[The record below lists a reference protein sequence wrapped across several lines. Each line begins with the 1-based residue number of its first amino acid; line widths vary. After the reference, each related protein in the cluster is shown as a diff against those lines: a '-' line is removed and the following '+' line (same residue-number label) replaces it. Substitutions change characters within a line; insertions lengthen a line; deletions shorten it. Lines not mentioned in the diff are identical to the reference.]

1 MNLMEAFKALDQLN
15 EDVFSVDAEGIKK
28 LNDFMQNDDSVDEL
42 SVFDI
47 DSTEDDAI
55 RDDEECN
62 EGDMILDCCV
72 CHSKVFKPASE
83 IVVDEESQIANA
95 GEECPYCF
103 SVEGYKIVGQVKASG
118 EEEASVDEED
128 SIQGEPDVAEEVL
141 DVLVSDLDSDE
152 EDEVQES
159 VKDRIIK
166 CSMKDKRIDE
176 SIDLLTKDN
185 TIASLLRDNMDKLS
199 SITDVNEL
207 RDAIMDLVN
216 ESDIANKPA
225 ALKLKRDLYSKKSV
239 GALLSTIGTYMTGE
253 KVIKVG
259 RNSTKSRKESF
270 KHRRITESKIPSPY
284 DKYFVITDEDDELVG
299 DTVGGVNLIAALE
312 PKDPDVLD
320 IFGYLTDDPDFPV
333 VEIVRDRAYPVDLEE
348 LGESLNK
355 SKRRKYSKESFKH
368 RRTIKESKIP
378 APYNKYFVISDEDD
392 ELVGTTVSGV
402 KLISLLEPKDPDAI
416 DTYGYLTTDP
426 DFPVVEVVRDR
437 VYPIDLDELSES
449 FKHRRTI
456 KESKIPAPYNKYF
469 VISDEDDEL
478 VGTTVSGVKLIS
490 LLEPKDPDAID
501 TYGYLTTD
509 PDFPVVEV
517 VRDRVYPI
525 DLDELSESFKHRRT
539 IKESKDSDFQS
550 AKDMWE
556 MEDPDFD
563 FEEYVDEFYFRAV
576 DELSKK
582 YKDLDVEPSIQ
593 SGMGSVFASYTRND
607 GKKMEASWD
616 YEYEVESLEGA
627 FMDATSSKDFFTAVK
642 SFIEKKLKNASEI
655 EESIKRR
662 RKFTEDI
669 DTIRITDDDIEI
681 TMSDDESEE
690 KDDSVLD
697 NEEVSDELTVE
708 PVSDEAK
715 EQIDFN
721 SIDRESAEDAI
732 EESLKESFGNI
743 KFFRCSNIVPRNNR
757 FIVEGVIGFNSG
769 RKRNTNF
776 VFKPRK
782 ITESKVIFKGYSKEL
797 KESVKSMSLV
807 CRNRGK
813 KCIAESLKVSK

>member
-47 DSTEDDAI
+47 DSTEDDVI

-72 CHSKVFKPASE
+72 CHSKVFKPISE
-83 IVVDEESQIANA
+83 VLVDEESQIANA

-118 EEEASVDEED
+118 EEEASVDQEVSESDED
-128 SIQGEPDVAEEVL
+128 SIQGESDVAAKGSTWEEFISNLEEENDVKVDSAYRENYTGEKIIFYKDGKSFEGEVTEYFNGDYELMRYNVHEITSENDVKEDNSSEELESDTDVAEEL
-141 DVLVSDLDSDE
+141 SDVPVSDLDSDE

-166 CSMKDKRIDE
+166 CRMKDKRIDE

-199 SITDVNEL
+199 SITNVNEL

-253 KVIKVG
+253 KVIKMG
-259 RNSTKSRKESF
+259 RNSRKSRRESF
-270 KHRRITESKIPSPY
+270 KHRRKM
-284 DKYFVITDEDDELVG
+284 KEDV
-299 DTVGGVNLIAALE
+299 
-312 PKDPDVLD
+312 
-320 IFGYLTDDPDFPV
+320 
-333 VEIVRDRAYPVDLEE
+333 
-348 LGESLNK
+348 
-355 SKRRKYSKESFKH
+355 
-368 RRTIKESKIP
+368 
-378 APYNKYFVISDEDD
+378 
-392 ELVGTTVSGV
+392 
-402 KLISLLEPKDPDAI
+402 
-416 DTYGYLTTDP
+416 
-426 DFPVVEVVRDR
+426 
-437 VYPIDLDELSES
+437 
-449 FKHRRTI
+449 
-456 KESKIPAPYNKYF
+456 
-469 VISDEDDEL
+469 
-478 VGTTVSGVKLIS
+478 
-490 LLEPKDPDAID
+490 
-501 TYGYLTTD
+501 
-509 PDFPVVEV
+509 
-517 VRDRVYPI
+517 
-525 DLDELSESFKHRRT
+525 
-539 IKESKDSDFQS
+539 DSDFQD
-550 AKDMWE
+550 AKEMWE

-563 FEEYVDEFYFRAV
+563 LDDYVDDFYVRAI
-576 DELSKK
+576 DELRKK
-582 YKDLDVEPSIQ
+582 YKDLQVEPAVQ
-593 SGMGSVFASYTRND
+593 SGRGTVVASYTRND
-607 GKKMEASWD
+607 GKKVRSEWS
-616 YEYEVESLEGA
+616 YEDEVDSLEGA
-627 FMDATSSKDFFTAVK
+627 FLNAVSFEDFFTAVK
-642 SFIEKKLKNASEI
+642 SFIEENLKNASEI
-655 EESIKRR
+655 DESLKNG
-662 RKFTEDI
+662 RKLKEDV
-669 DTIRITDDDIEI
+669 DTIHITDDDIVI
-681 TMSDDESEE
+681 SMSDDESEE
-690 KDDSVLD
+690 KDDNVLD
-697 NEEVSDELTVE
+697 NEKVSDELTVE
-708 PVSDEAK
+708 PVADEAK

-721 SIDRESAEDAI
+721 NIDRESAEDAI

-807 CRNRGK
+807 CRNRGR

>member
-47 DSTEDDAI
+47 DSTEDDVI

-72 CHSKVFKPASE
+72 CHSKVFKPISE
-83 IVVDEESQIANA
+83 VVVDEESQIANA

-118 EEEASVDEED
+118 EEEASVDEEVSESDED
-128 SIQGEPDVAEEVL
+128 SIQGEPDVAEEVS
-141 DVLVSDLDSDE
+141 DAPISDLDSDE
-152 EDEVQES
+152 EAEVQES

-166 CSMKDKRIDE
+166 CHMKDRRIGE
-176 SIDLLTKDN
+176 SVDLLTKDN

-199 SITDVNEL
+199 GITDVNEL

-270 KHRRITESKIPSPY
+270 NHRRK
-284 DKYFVITDEDDELVG
+284 
-299 DTVGGVNLIAALE
+299 
-312 PKDPDVLD
+312 
-320 IFGYLTDDPDFPV
+320 
-333 VEIVRDRAYPVDLEE
+333 
-348 LGESLNK
+348 
-355 SKRRKYSKESFKH
+355 
-368 RRTIKESKIP
+368 IKE
-378 APYNKYFVISDEDD
+378 
-392 ELVGTTVSGV
+392 
-402 KLISLLEPKDPDAI
+402 
-416 DTYGYLTTDP
+416 
-426 DFPVVEVVRDR
+426 
-437 VYPIDLDELSES
+437 
-449 FKHRRTI
+449 
-456 KESKIPAPYNKYF
+456 
-469 VISDEDDEL
+469 
-478 VGTTVSGVKLIS
+478 
-490 LLEPKDPDAID
+490 
-501 TYGYLTTD
+501 
-509 PDFPVVEV
+509 
-517 VRDRVYPI
+517 
-525 DLDELSESFKHRRT
+525 
-539 IKESKDSDFQS
+539 
-550 AKDMWE
+550 
-556 MEDPDFD
+556 
-563 FEEYVDEFYFRAV
+563 
-576 DELSKK
+576 
-582 YKDLDVEPSIQ
+582 DV
-593 SGMGSVFASYTRND
+593 
-607 GKKMEASWD
+607 
-616 YEYEVESLEGA
+616 
-627 FMDATSSKDFFTAVK
+627 
-642 SFIEKKLKNASEI
+642 
-655 EESIKRR
+655 
-662 RKFTEDI
+662 
-669 DTIRITDDDIEI
+669 DTIRITEDDIVI
-681 TMSDDESEE
+681 SMSNDESEDE
-690 KDDSVLD
+690 DEGIEGSKD
-697 NEEVSDELTVE
+697 NFIVE

-732 EESLKESFGNI
+732 EESLKESFGNV

-782 ITESKVIFKGYSKEL
+782 ITESTVIFKGYSKEL
-797 KESVKSMSLV
+797 KESVKSISLI
-807 CRNRGK
+807 CRNKGK

>member
-47 DSTEDDAI
+47 DSTEDDVI
-55 RDDEECN
+55 RDDEKCN

-72 CHSKVFKPASE
+72 CHSKVFKPISE
-83 IVVDEESQIANA
+83 VVVDEESQIANA

-118 EEEASVDEED
+118 EEEASVDEEVSESDED
-128 SIQGEPDVAEEVL
+128 SIQGEPDVAEEVS
-141 DVLVSDLDSDE
+141 DAPISDLDSDE
-152 EDEVQES
+152 EAEVQES

-166 CSMKDKRIDE
+166 CHMKDRRIGE
-176 SIDLLTKDN
+176 SVDLLTKDN

-270 KHRRITESKIPSPY
+270 KHRRIIKESEDIVMPDPY
-284 DKYFVITDEDDELVG
+284 DKQFVLSTEDVTDLVG
-299 DTVGGVNLIAALE
+299 KEVKLIAALNR
-312 PKDPDVLD
+312 KDADD
-320 IFGYLTDDPDFPV
+320 DFNSSFYLTDDPECPV
-333 VEIVRDRAYPVDLEE
+333 IEITRDSFTHADETEESDEVEDAR
-348 LGESLNK
+348 
-355 SKRRKYSKESFKH
+355 KESFKH
-368 RRTIKESKIP
+368 RRKMKE
-378 APYNKYFVISDEDD
+378 
-392 ELVGTTVSGV
+392 
-402 KLISLLEPKDPDAI
+402 
-416 DTYGYLTTDP
+416 
-426 DFPVVEVVRDR
+426 
-437 VYPIDLDELSES
+437 
-449 FKHRRTI
+449 
-456 KESKIPAPYNKYF
+456 
-469 VISDEDDEL
+469 
-478 VGTTVSGVKLIS
+478 
-490 LLEPKDPDAID
+490 
-501 TYGYLTTD
+501 
-509 PDFPVVEV
+509 
-517 VRDRVYPI
+517 
-525 DLDELSESFKHRRT
+525 
-539 IKESKDSDFQS
+539 
-550 AKDMWE
+550 
-556 MEDPDFD
+556 
-563 FEEYVDEFYFRAV
+563 
-576 DELSKK
+576 
-582 YKDLDVEPSIQ
+582 DV
-593 SGMGSVFASYTRND
+593 
-607 GKKMEASWD
+607 
-616 YEYEVESLEGA
+616 
-627 FMDATSSKDFFTAVK
+627 
-642 SFIEKKLKNASEI
+642 
-655 EESIKRR
+655 
-662 RKFTEDI
+662 
-669 DTIRITDDDIEI
+669 DTIRITDDDIVI
-681 TMSDDESEE
+681 SMSDNESEE
-690 KDDSVLD
+690 KDNSVLD

-732 EESLKESFGNI
+732 EESLKESFGNV

-797 KESVKSMSLV
+797 QESVKSMSLV

>member
-47 DSTEDDAI
+47 DSTEDDVI

-72 CHSKVFKPASE
+72 CHSKVFKPISE
-83 IVVDEESQIANA
+83 VVVDEESQIANA

-118 EEEASVDEED
+118 EEEASVDEEVSESDED
-128 SIQGEPDVAEEVL
+128 SIQGEPDVAEEVS
-141 DVLVSDLDSDE
+141 DAPISDLDSDE
-152 EDEVQES
+152 EAEVQES

-166 CSMKDKRIDE
+166 CHMKDRRIGE
-176 SIDLLTKDN
+176 SVDLLTKDN

-199 SITDVNEL
+199 GITDVNEL

-270 KHRRITESKIPSPY
+270 NHHRKIKEDVDTIHITE
-284 DKYFVITDEDDELVG
+284 DD
-299 DTVGGVNLIAALE
+299 I
-312 PKDPDVLD
+312 
-320 IFGYLTDDPDFPV
+320 
-333 VEIVRDRAYPVDLEE
+333 
-348 LGESLNK
+348 
-355 SKRRKYSKESFKH
+355 
-368 RRTIKESKIP
+368 
-378 APYNKYFVISDEDD
+378 VIS
-392 ELVGTTVSGV
+392 
-402 KLISLLEPKDPDAI
+402 
-416 DTYGYLTTDP
+416 
-426 DFPVVEVVRDR
+426 
-437 VYPIDLDELSES
+437 
-449 FKHRRTI
+449 
-456 KESKIPAPYNKYF
+456 
-469 VISDEDDEL
+469 
-478 VGTTVSGVKLIS
+478 
-490 LLEPKDPDAID
+490 
-501 TYGYLTTD
+501 
-509 PDFPVVEV
+509 
-517 VRDRVYPI
+517 
-525 DLDELSESFKHRRT
+525 
-539 IKESKDSDFQS
+539 
-550 AKDMWE
+550 
-556 MEDPDFD
+556 
-563 FEEYVDEFYFRAV
+563 
-576 DELSKK
+576 
-582 YKDLDVEPSIQ
+582 
-593 SGMGSVFASYTRND
+593 
-607 GKKMEASWD
+607 
-616 YEYEVESLEGA
+616 
-627 FMDATSSKDFFTAVK
+627 
-642 SFIEKKLKNASEI
+642 
-655 EESIKRR
+655 
-662 RKFTEDI
+662 
-669 DTIRITDDDIEI
+669 
-681 TMSDDESEE
+681 MSNDESEHE
-690 KDDSVLD
+690 DEDIEGSKD
-697 NEEVSDELTVE
+697 NFIVE

-732 EESLKESFGNI
+732 EESLKESFGNV

-782 ITESKVIFKGYSKEL
+782 ITESTVIFKGYSKEL
-797 KESVKSMSLV
+797 KESVKSISLV

>member
-47 DSTEDDAI
+47 DSTEDDVI

-72 CHSKVFKPASE
+72 CHSKVFKPISE
-83 IVVDEESQIANA
+83 VVVDEESQIANA

-118 EEEASVDEED
+118 EEEASVDEEVSKSDED
-128 SIQGEPDVAEEVL
+128 SIQVEPDVAEEVS
-141 DVLVSDLDSDE
+141 DAPISDLDSDE
-152 EDEVQES
+152 EAEVQES

-166 CSMKDKRIDE
+166 CHMKDRRIGE
-176 SIDLLTKDN
+176 SVDLLTKDN

-199 SITDVNEL
+199 GITDVNEL

-270 KHRRITESKIPSPY
+270 NHRRK
-284 DKYFVITDEDDELVG
+284 
-299 DTVGGVNLIAALE
+299 
-312 PKDPDVLD
+312 
-320 IFGYLTDDPDFPV
+320 
-333 VEIVRDRAYPVDLEE
+333 
-348 LGESLNK
+348 
-355 SKRRKYSKESFKH
+355 
-368 RRTIKESKIP
+368 IKE
-378 APYNKYFVISDEDD
+378 
-392 ELVGTTVSGV
+392 
-402 KLISLLEPKDPDAI
+402 
-416 DTYGYLTTDP
+416 
-426 DFPVVEVVRDR
+426 
-437 VYPIDLDELSES
+437 
-449 FKHRRTI
+449 
-456 KESKIPAPYNKYF
+456 
-469 VISDEDDEL
+469 
-478 VGTTVSGVKLIS
+478 
-490 LLEPKDPDAID
+490 
-501 TYGYLTTD
+501 
-509 PDFPVVEV
+509 
-517 VRDRVYPI
+517 
-525 DLDELSESFKHRRT
+525 
-539 IKESKDSDFQS
+539 
-550 AKDMWE
+550 
-556 MEDPDFD
+556 
-563 FEEYVDEFYFRAV
+563 
-576 DELSKK
+576 
-582 YKDLDVEPSIQ
+582 DV
-593 SGMGSVFASYTRND
+593 
-607 GKKMEASWD
+607 
-616 YEYEVESLEGA
+616 
-627 FMDATSSKDFFTAVK
+627 
-642 SFIEKKLKNASEI
+642 
-655 EESIKRR
+655 
-662 RKFTEDI
+662 
-669 DTIRITDDDIEI
+669 DTIRITEDDIVI
-681 TMSDDESEE
+681 SMSNDESEHE
-690 KDDSVLD
+690 DEDIEGSKD
-697 NEEVSDELTVE
+697 NFIVE

-732 EESLKESFGNI
+732 EESLKESFGNV

-807 CRNRGK
+807 CRNRDK
-813 KCIAESLKVSK
+813 KCIAESLKVIK

>member
-42 SVFDI
+42 SVFEV
-47 DSTEDDAI
+47 DSTEDDVI

-72 CHSKVFKPASE
+72 CHSKVFKPISE
-83 IVVDEESQIANA
+83 VLVDEESQIANA

-103 SVEGYKIVGQVKASG
+103 SVEGYKIVGQVKSSG
-118 EEEASVDEED
+118 EEEASVDEEASESDED
-128 SIQGEPDVAEEVL
+128 SIQDELDVAEEVL
-141 DVLVSDLDSDE
+141 DVPFSDLDSDE
-152 EDEVQES
+152 EDDEVQES

-166 CSMKDKRIDE
+166 CRMKDKRIDE

-199 SITDVNEL
+199 VITDVNEL

-270 KHRRITESKIPSPY
+270 KHRRIT
-284 DKYFVITDEDDELVG
+284 
-299 DTVGGVNLIAALE
+299 
-312 PKDPDVLD
+312 
-320 IFGYLTDDPDFPV
+320 
-333 VEIVRDRAYPVDLEE
+333 
-348 LGESLNK
+348 
-355 SKRRKYSKESFKH
+355 
-368 RRTIKESKIP
+368 
-378 APYNKYFVISDEDD
+378 
-392 ELVGTTVSGV
+392 
-402 KLISLLEPKDPDAI
+402 
-416 DTYGYLTTDP
+416 
-426 DFPVVEVVRDR
+426 
-437 VYPIDLDELSES
+437 
-449 FKHRRTI
+449 
-456 KESKIPAPYNKYF
+456 ESKIPAPYNKYF

-669 DTIRITDDDIEI
+669 DKIRITDDDIEI

-690 KDDSVLD
+690 KDDSALD
-697 NEEVSDELTVE
+697 DEEVSDELTVE

-715 EQIDFN
+715 EEIDFN

-732 EESLKESFGNI
+732 EESLKESFGNV

-807 CRNRGK
+807 CRNRDK
-813 KCIAESLKVSK
+813 KCIAESLKVIK

>member
-47 DSTEDDAI
+47 DSTEDDVI

-72 CHSKVFKPASE
+72 CHSKVFKPISE
-83 IVVDEESQIANA
+83 VVVDEESQIANA

-103 SVEGYKIVGQVKASG
+103 SLEGYKIVGEVKTSG
-118 EEEASVDEED
+118 EEEASVDEEVSESD
-128 SIQGEPDVAEEVL
+128 ENITQSESDVAAKGSTWEEFISNL
-141 DVLVSDLDSDE
+141 EEENDVKVDSAYREKYTGEKIIFYKDGKSFE
-152 EDEVQES
+152 GEVTEYFNGDYELMRYNVHEITSENDVEKEDEVQES

-166 CSMKDKRIDE
+166 CRMKDKRIDE

-270 KHRRITESKIPSPY
+270 KHRRITESKIPTPY
-284 DKYFVITDEDDELVG
+284 DKYFVITNEDDELVG

-333 VEIVRDRAYPVDLEE
+333 VEIVRDRAYPVDVEE

-426 DFPVVEVVRDR
+426 DFPVVEVVKDR

-456 KESKIPAPYNKYF
+456 KES
-469 VISDEDDEL
+469 E
-478 VGTTVSGVKLIS
+478 
-490 LLEPKDPDAID
+490 
-501 TYGYLTTD
+501 
-509 PDFPVVEV
+509 
-517 VRDRVYPI
+517 
-525 DLDELSESFKHRRT
+525 
-539 IKESKDSDFQS
+539 DSDFQS

-556 MEDPDFD
+556 MEDPNFD

-690 KDDSVLD
+690 KDDSALD
-697 NEEVSDELTVE
+697 DEEVSDELTVE

-715 EQIDFN
+715 EKIDFN

-732 EESLKESFGNI
+732 EESLKESFGNV

>member
-1 MNLMEAFKALDQLN
+1 MNLMEAFKALDQLT

-270 KHRRITESKIPSPY
+270 KHRRITESKIPAPY
-284 DKYFVITDEDDELVG
+284 DKYFVITKEDDELVG
-299 DTVGGVNLIAALE
+299 DTVGGVHLIAALE

-333 VEIVRDRAYPVDLEE
+333 VEIVRDRAYPV
-348 LGESLNK
+348 
-355 SKRRKYSKESFKH
+355 
-368 RRTIKESKIP
+368 
-378 APYNKYFVISDEDD
+378 
-392 ELVGTTVSGV
+392 
-402 KLISLLEPKDPDAI
+402 
-416 DTYGYLTTDP
+416 
-426 DFPVVEVVRDR
+426 
-437 VYPIDLDELSES
+437 DLDELSES

-525 DLDELSESFKHRRT
+525 DLDELGESFKHRRT
-539 IKESKDSDFQS
+539 IKESEDSDFQS

>member
-185 TIASLLRDNMDKLS
+185 TIASLLRDNMEKLS

-270 KHRRITESKIPSPY
+270 KHRRITESKIPAPY
-284 DKYFVITDEDDELVG
+284 DKYFVITKEDDELVG
-299 DTVGGVNLIAALE
+299 DTVGGVHLIAALE

-333 VEIVRDRAYPVDLEE
+333 VEIVRDR
-348 LGESLNK
+348 
-355 SKRRKYSKESFKH
+355 
-368 RRTIKESKIP
+368 
-378 APYNKYFVISDEDD
+378 
-392 ELVGTTVSGV
+392 
-402 KLISLLEPKDPDAI
+402 
-416 DTYGYLTTDP
+416 
-426 DFPVVEVVRDR
+426 

-456 KESKIPAPYNKYF
+456 KES
-469 VISDEDDEL
+469 E
-478 VGTTVSGVKLIS
+478 
-490 LLEPKDPDAID
+490 
-501 TYGYLTTD
+501 
-509 PDFPVVEV
+509 
-517 VRDRVYPI
+517 
-525 DLDELSESFKHRRT
+525 
-539 IKESKDSDFQS
+539 DSDFQS

-732 EESLKESFGNI
+732 EESLKESFGNV
-743 KFFRCSNIVPRNNR
+743 KFFRCSNIVPRHNR

>member
-47 DSTEDDAI
+47 DSTEDDVI

-103 SVEGYKIVGQVKASG
+103 SVEGYKIVGEVKASG
-118 EEEASVDEED
+118 EEEASADEEVSESGEDTDKSESDVAAKGSTWEEFISNLEEENDVKVD
-128 SIQGEPDVAEEVL
+128 SAYRNKYTGEKIIFYKDGKSFEGEVTEYFNGSYELMNYNVHEIPSENDVKEDSSSDEVKLETDVAEEVS
-141 DVLVSDLDSDE
+141 DASISDLDSDE
-152 EDEVQES
+152 EADVQES

-166 CSMKDKRIDE
+166 CRMKDARICE
-176 SIDLLTKDN
+176 SVDLLTKDN

-199 SITDVNEL
+199 GITDVNEL

-253 KVIKVG
+253 KVIKMG
-259 RNSTKSRKESF
+259 RNLRRSRKESI
-270 KHRRITESKIPSPY
+270 KNRRIIEESEDIVIPDPY
-284 DKYFVITDEDDELVG
+284 DKQFVLSTEDVTDLVG
-299 DTVGGVNLIAALE
+299 KEVKLIAALNR
-312 PKDPDVLD
+312 KDADD
-320 IFGYLTDDPDFPV
+320 DFTSSFYLTDDPECPV
-333 VEIVRDRAYPVDLEE
+333 IEITRDSFGHAEETEESDEVED
-348 LGESLNK
+348 SL
-355 SKRRKYSKESFKH
+355 KESSNH
-368 RRTIKESKIP
+368 RKNIKE
-378 APYNKYFVISDEDD
+378 
-392 ELVGTTVSGV
+392 
-402 KLISLLEPKDPDAI
+402 
-416 DTYGYLTTDP
+416 
-426 DFPVVEVVRDR
+426 
-437 VYPIDLDELSES
+437 DL
-449 FKHRRTI
+449 
-456 KESKIPAPYNKYF
+456 
-469 VISDEDDEL
+469 
-478 VGTTVSGVKLIS
+478 
-490 LLEPKDPDAID
+490 
-501 TYGYLTTD
+501 
-509 PDFPVVEV
+509 
-517 VRDRVYPI
+517 
-525 DLDELSESFKHRRT
+525 
-539 IKESKDSDFQS
+539 
-550 AKDMWE
+550 
-556 MEDPDFD
+556 
-563 FEEYVDEFYFRAV
+563 
-576 DELSKK
+576 
-582 YKDLDVEPSIQ
+582 
-593 SGMGSVFASYTRND
+593 
-607 GKKMEASWD
+607 
-616 YEYEVESLEGA
+616 
-627 FMDATSSKDFFTAVK
+627 
-642 SFIEKKLKNASEI
+642 
-655 EESIKRR
+655 
-662 RKFTEDI
+662 
-669 DTIRITDDDIEI
+669 DTIRITDDDIVI
-681 TMSDDESEE
+681 SMSNDESEDKEE
-690 KDDSVLD
+690 KE
-697 NEEVSDELTVE
+697 EEVKNTLTIE
-708 PVSDEAK
+708 PVSEESK

-732 EESLKESFGNI
+732 EESLKESFGNV

>member
-47 DSTEDDAI
+47 GSTEDDVI

-72 CHSKVFKPASE
+72 CHSKVFKPVSE

-103 SVEGYKIVGQVKASG
+103 SVEGYKIVGEVKTSG
-118 EEEASVDEED
+118 EEEASVDEEVSESDEDITQSESDVAAKGSTWEEFISNLEEENDVKVD
-128 SIQGEPDVAEEVL
+128 SAYRNKYTGEKIIFYKDGKSFEGDVTEYFDGGYELMNYNVHEIPSENDVKGDNSAEEVEL
-141 DVLVSDLDSDE
+141 DTDFAEEVSDAPISDLDSDE
-152 EDEVQES
+152 EAEVQES

-166 CSMKDKRIDE
+166 CRMKDRRIGE
-176 SIDLLTKDN
+176 SVDLLTKDN

-253 KVIKVG
+253 KVIKMG
-259 RNSTKSRKESF
+259 RNSRKSRKESI
-270 KHRRITESKIPSPY
+270 KNRRIIKESKIPAPY

-299 DTVGGVNLIAALE
+299 DTVGGVKLISALD
-312 PKDPDVLD
+312 PKDPDSLD
-320 IFGYLTDDPDFPV
+320 IFCYLTNDPNFPV
-333 VEIVRDRAYPVDLEE
+333 VEIVGGRAYPVDL
-348 LGESLNK
+348 
-355 SKRRKYSKESFKH
+355 
-368 RRTIKESKIP
+368 
-378 APYNKYFVISDEDD
+378 D
-392 ELVGTTVSGV
+392 
-402 KLISLLEPKDPDAI
+402 
-416 DTYGYLTTDP
+416 
-426 DFPVVEVVRDR
+426 
-437 VYPIDLDELSES
+437 
-449 FKHRRTI
+449 
-456 KESKIPAPYNKYF
+456 
-469 VISDEDDEL
+469 
-478 VGTTVSGVKLIS
+478 
-490 LLEPKDPDAID
+490 
-501 TYGYLTTD
+501 
-509 PDFPVVEV
+509 
-517 VRDRVYPI
+517 
-525 DLDELSESFKHRRT
+525 
-539 IKESKDSDFQS
+539 
-550 AKDMWE
+550 
-556 MEDPDFD
+556 
-563 FEEYVDEFYFRAV
+563 
-576 DELSKK
+576 
-582 YKDLDVEPSIQ
+582 
-593 SGMGSVFASYTRND
+593 
-607 GKKMEASWD
+607 
-616 YEYEVESLEGA
+616 
-627 FMDATSSKDFFTAVK
+627 
-642 SFIEKKLKNASEI
+642 EI
-655 EESIKRR
+655 EESVNKSMRSKS
-662 RKFTEDI
+662 RKESAKHNRIMESEDIVIPDPYDKQFVLSTEDVTDLVGKEVKI
-669 DTIRITDDDIEI
+669 IAALNRKDADDDFTSSFYLTDDPECPVIEITGDSFGHTDETEESAEVEESRKESSNHRKNIKEDLDTIRITDDDIVI
-681 TMSDDESEE
+681 SMSNDESEDKEE
-690 KDDSVLD
+690 KE
-697 NEEVSDELTVE
+697 EEVKNTLTIE

-721 SIDRESAEDAI
+721 NIDRESAEDAI
-732 EESLKESFGNI
+732 EESLKESFGNV

-807 CRNRGK
+807 CRNRDK

>member
-1 MNLMEAFKALDQLN
+1 MNLMEAFKALDQLT

-270 KHRRITESKIPSPY
+270 KHRRITESKIPAPY
-284 DKYFVITDEDDELVG
+284 DKYFVITKEDDELVG

-355 SKRRKYSKESFKH
+355 SKRRKYSK
-368 RRTIKESKIP
+368 
-378 APYNKYFVISDEDD
+378 
-392 ELVGTTVSGV
+392 
-402 KLISLLEPKDPDAI
+402 
-416 DTYGYLTTDP
+416 
-426 DFPVVEVVRDR
+426 
-437 VYPIDLDELSES
+437 ES

>member
-72 CHSKVFKPASE
+72 CHSKVFKPISE
-83 IVVDEESQIANA
+83 VVVDEEAQLASA

-118 EEEASVDEED
+118 EEEAAVDEEVSESDED
-128 SIQGEPDVAEEVL
+128 SIQGEPDVAEEVS
-141 DVLVSDLDSDE
+141 DAPISDLDSDE

-166 CSMKDKRIDE
+166 CHMKDKRIDE

-270 KHRRITESKIPSPY
+270 KHRRNI
-284 DKYFVITDEDDELVG
+284 
-299 DTVGGVNLIAALE
+299 
-312 PKDPDVLD
+312 
-320 IFGYLTDDPDFPV
+320 
-333 VEIVRDRAYPVDLEE
+333 
-348 LGESLNK
+348 
-355 SKRRKYSKESFKH
+355 KESFKH
-368 RRTIKESKIP
+368 RRTIKES
-378 APYNKYFVISDEDD
+378 E
-392 ELVGTTVSGV
+392 
-402 KLISLLEPKDPDAI
+402 
-416 DTYGYLTTDP
+416 
-426 DFPVVEVVRDR
+426 
-437 VYPIDLDELSES
+437 
-449 FKHRRTI
+449 
-456 KESKIPAPYNKYF
+456 
-469 VISDEDDEL
+469 
-478 VGTTVSGVKLIS
+478 
-490 LLEPKDPDAID
+490 
-501 TYGYLTTD
+501 
-509 PDFPVVEV
+509 
-517 VRDRVYPI
+517 
-525 DLDELSESFKHRRT
+525 
-539 IKESKDSDFQS
+539 DSDFQS

-556 MEDPDFD
+556 REDPNFD

-593 SGMGSVFASYTRND
+593 SGRGSVFASYTRND
-607 GKKMEASWD
+607 GKKMEAMWD
-616 YEYEVESLEGA
+616 YEDEVDSLEGA
-627 FMDATSSKDFFTAVK
+627 FFNAVSFEDFFTAVK
-642 SFIEKKLKNASEI
+642 SFIEENLKNASEI
-655 EESIKRR
+655 DESLKHG
-662 RKFTEDI
+662 RKLKEDV
-669 DTIRITDDDIEI
+669 DTIHITDDDIVI
-681 TMSDDESEE
+681 SMSDDESEE
-690 KDDSVLD
+690 KDYNVLD

-721 SIDRESAEDAI
+721 NIDRESAEDAI
-732 EESLKESFGNI
+732 EESLKESFGNV

-797 KESVKSMSLV
+797 QESVKSMSLV

>member
-47 DSTEDDAI
+47 DSTEDDVI

-72 CHSKVFKPASE
+72 CHSKVFKPISE
-83 IVVDEESQIANA
+83 VVVDEESQIANA

-118 EEEASVDEED
+118 EEEASVDEEVSESD
-128 SIQGEPDVAEEVL
+128 EASIQGESDVAAKGSTWEEFISNL
-141 DVLVSDLDSDE
+141 EEENDVKVDSAYREKYTGEKIIFYKDGKSFEGEVTEYFNGDYELMRYNVHEITSENDVKEDNSSDVPVSDLDSDE

-166 CSMKDKRIDE
+166 CHMKDKRIDE

-199 SITDVNEL
+199 SITNVNEL

-225 ALKLKRDLYSKKSV
+225 AIKLKRDLYSKKSV

-270 KHRRITESKIPSPY
+270 KHRRNI
-284 DKYFVITDEDDELVG
+284 
-299 DTVGGVNLIAALE
+299 
-312 PKDPDVLD
+312 
-320 IFGYLTDDPDFPV
+320 
-333 VEIVRDRAYPVDLEE
+333 
-348 LGESLNK
+348 
-355 SKRRKYSKESFKH
+355 KESFKH
-368 RRTIKESKIP
+368 RRTIKES
-378 APYNKYFVISDEDD
+378 
-392 ELVGTTVSGV
+392 
-402 KLISLLEPKDPDAI
+402 
-416 DTYGYLTTDP
+416 
-426 DFPVVEVVRDR
+426 
-437 VYPIDLDELSES
+437 

-456 KESKIPAPYNKYF
+456 KES
-469 VISDEDDEL
+469 E
-478 VGTTVSGVKLIS
+478 
-490 LLEPKDPDAID
+490 
-501 TYGYLTTD
+501 
-509 PDFPVVEV
+509 
-517 VRDRVYPI
+517 
-525 DLDELSESFKHRRT
+525 
-539 IKESKDSDFQS
+539 DSDFQS

-556 MEDPDFD
+556 REDLDFD

-593 SGMGSVFASYTRND
+593 AGMGAVFASYTRND

-616 YEYEVESLEGA
+616 YQDELESLESA
-627 FMDATSSKDFFTAVK
+627 FMNATSSKDFITAVK

-655 EESIKRR
+655 EESFVKSKRFKSRKESFKHR
-662 RKFTEDI
+662 RITENV
-669 DTIRITDDDIEI
+669 DTIKITSDDITISMDSDDDE
-681 TMSDDESEE
+681 DEDESIEGTN
-690 KDDSVLD
+690 D
-697 NEEVSDELTVE
+697 NFIIE

-732 EESLKESFGNI
+732 EESLKESFGNV

>member
-47 DSTEDDAI
+47 DSTEDDVI

-72 CHSKVFKPASE
+72 CHSKVFKPISE
-83 IVVDEESQIANA
+83 VVVDEESQIANA

-118 EEEASVDEED
+118 EEEASVDEEASESDED
-128 SIQGEPDVAEEVL
+128 SIQDELDVAEEVL
-141 DVLVSDLDSDE
+141 DVPFSDLDSDE

-166 CSMKDKRIDE
+166 CHMKDKRIDE

-253 KVIKVG
+253 KVIKIG

-270 KHRRITESKIPSPY
+270 KHRRNI
-284 DKYFVITDEDDELVG
+284 
-299 DTVGGVNLIAALE
+299 
-312 PKDPDVLD
+312 
-320 IFGYLTDDPDFPV
+320 
-333 VEIVRDRAYPVDLEE
+333 
-348 LGESLNK
+348 
-355 SKRRKYSKESFKH
+355 KESFKH
-368 RRTIKESKIP
+368 RRTIKES
-378 APYNKYFVISDEDD
+378 
-392 ELVGTTVSGV
+392 
-402 KLISLLEPKDPDAI
+402 
-416 DTYGYLTTDP
+416 
-426 DFPVVEVVRDR
+426 
-437 VYPIDLDELSES
+437 

-456 KESKIPAPYNKYF
+456 KES
-469 VISDEDDEL
+469 E
-478 VGTTVSGVKLIS
+478 
-490 LLEPKDPDAID
+490 
-501 TYGYLTTD
+501 
-509 PDFPVVEV
+509 
-517 VRDRVYPI
+517 
-525 DLDELSESFKHRRT
+525 
-539 IKESKDSDFQS
+539 DSDFQS

-556 MEDPDFD
+556 REDPNFD

-593 SGMGSVFASYTRND
+593 SGMGAVFASYTRND
-607 GKKMEASWD
+607 GKTMEASWD
-616 YEYEVESLEGA
+616 YEYELESLESA
-627 FMDATSSKDFFTAVK
+627 FMDATSSKDFITAVK
-642 SFIEKKLKNASEI
+642 SFIEKRLKNASEI
-655 EESIKRR
+655 EESFVKSKRFKS
-662 RKFTEDI
+662 RKESFKHR
-669 DTIRITDDDIEI
+669 RITENVDKIKITSDDITISMDSDDDEDEGIEG
-681 TMSDDESEE
+681 TN
-690 KDDSVLD
+690 D
-697 NEEVSDELTVE
+697 NFIIE

>member
-72 CHSKVFKPASE
+72 CHSKVFKPISE
-83 IVVDEESQIANA
+83 VVVDEESQIANA

-103 SVEGYKIVGQVKASG
+103 SLEGYKIVGQVKASG
-118 EEEASVDEED
+118 EEEASVDEEASESDED
-128 SIQGEPDVAEEVL
+128 SIQDELDVAEEVS
-141 DVLVSDLDSDE
+141 DEPTPDLDSE
-152 EDEVQES
+152 EEAEVEES

-166 CSMKDKRIDE
+166 CRMKDRRIGE
-176 SIDLLTKDN
+176 SVDLLTKDN

-199 SITDVNEL
+199 GITDVNEL

-270 KHRRITESKIPSPY
+270 KHRRNI
-284 DKYFVITDEDDELVG
+284 
-299 DTVGGVNLIAALE
+299 
-312 PKDPDVLD
+312 
-320 IFGYLTDDPDFPV
+320 
-333 VEIVRDRAYPVDLEE
+333 
-348 LGESLNK
+348 
-355 SKRRKYSKESFKH
+355 KESFKH
-368 RRTIKESKIP
+368 RRITENVDTIKITSDDIT
-378 APYNKYFVISDEDD
+378 ISMDSDED
-392 ELVGTTVSGV
+392 
-402 KLISLLEPKDPDAI
+402 
-416 DTYGYLTTDP
+416 
-426 DFPVVEVVRDR
+426 
-437 VYPIDLDELSES
+437 
-449 FKHRRTI
+449 
-456 KESKIPAPYNKYF
+456 
-469 VISDEDDEL
+469 
-478 VGTTVSGVKLIS
+478 
-490 LLEPKDPDAID
+490 
-501 TYGYLTTD
+501 
-509 PDFPVVEV
+509 
-517 VRDRVYPI
+517 
-525 DLDELSESFKHRRT
+525 
-539 IKESKDSDFQS
+539 
-550 AKDMWE
+550 
-556 MEDPDFD
+556 
-563 FEEYVDEFYFRAV
+563 
-576 DELSKK
+576 
-582 YKDLDVEPSIQ
+582 
-593 SGMGSVFASYTRND
+593 
-607 GKKMEASWD
+607 
-616 YEYEVESLEGA
+616 
-627 FMDATSSKDFFTAVK
+627 
-642 SFIEKKLKNASEI
+642 
-655 EESIKRR
+655 ESIEG
-662 RKFTEDI
+662 TN
-669 DTIRITDDDIEI
+669 
-681 TMSDDESEE
+681 
-690 KDDSVLD
+690 D
-697 NEEVSDELTVE
+697 NFIVE

-721 SIDRESAEDAI
+721 SIDIESAEDAI
-732 EESLKESFGNI
+732 EESLKESFGNV

>member
-42 SVFDI
+42 SVFEV
-47 DSTEDDAI
+47 DSTEDDVI

-72 CHSKVFKPASE
+72 CHSKVFKPISE
-83 IVVDEESQIANA
+83 VVVDEESQIANA

-118 EEEASVDEED
+118 EEEASESDED
-128 SIQGEPDVAEEVL
+128 SIQGEPDVAEEVS
-141 DVLVSDLDSDE
+141 DVLVSDLDSDD

-166 CSMKDKRIDE
+166 CRMKDKRIDE

-284 DKYFVITDEDDELVG
+284 DKYFVITNEDDELVG

-456 KESKIPAPYNKYF
+456 KES
-469 VISDEDDEL
+469 E
-478 VGTTVSGVKLIS
+478 
-490 LLEPKDPDAID
+490 
-501 TYGYLTTD
+501 
-509 PDFPVVEV
+509 
-517 VRDRVYPI
+517 
-525 DLDELSESFKHRRT
+525 
-539 IKESKDSDFQS
+539 DSDFQS

-669 DTIRITDDDIEI
+669 DKIRITDDDIEI

-690 KDDSVLD
+690 KDDSALD
-697 NEEVSDELTVE
+697 DEEVSDELTVE

-715 EQIDFN
+715 EEIDFN

>member
-47 DSTEDDAI
+47 DSTEDDVI

-72 CHSKVFKPASE
+72 CHSKVFKPISE
-83 IVVDEESQIANA
+83 VVVDEESQIANA

-128 SIQGEPDVAEEVL
+128 SVDEEVSESDEDSIQGEPDVAEEVS
-141 DVLVSDLDSDE
+141 DAPISDLDSDE
-152 EDEVQES
+152 EAEVQES

-166 CSMKDKRIDE
+166 CHMKDRRIGE
-176 SIDLLTKDN
+176 SVDLLTKDN

-199 SITDVNEL
+199 GITDVNEL

-270 KHRRITESKIPSPY
+270 NHRRK
-284 DKYFVITDEDDELVG
+284 
-299 DTVGGVNLIAALE
+299 
-312 PKDPDVLD
+312 
-320 IFGYLTDDPDFPV
+320 
-333 VEIVRDRAYPVDLEE
+333 
-348 LGESLNK
+348 
-355 SKRRKYSKESFKH
+355 
-368 RRTIKESKIP
+368 IKE
-378 APYNKYFVISDEDD
+378 
-392 ELVGTTVSGV
+392 
-402 KLISLLEPKDPDAI
+402 
-416 DTYGYLTTDP
+416 
-426 DFPVVEVVRDR
+426 
-437 VYPIDLDELSES
+437 
-449 FKHRRTI
+449 
-456 KESKIPAPYNKYF
+456 
-469 VISDEDDEL
+469 
-478 VGTTVSGVKLIS
+478 
-490 LLEPKDPDAID
+490 
-501 TYGYLTTD
+501 
-509 PDFPVVEV
+509 
-517 VRDRVYPI
+517 
-525 DLDELSESFKHRRT
+525 
-539 IKESKDSDFQS
+539 
-550 AKDMWE
+550 
-556 MEDPDFD
+556 
-563 FEEYVDEFYFRAV
+563 
-576 DELSKK
+576 
-582 YKDLDVEPSIQ
+582 DV
-593 SGMGSVFASYTRND
+593 
-607 GKKMEASWD
+607 
-616 YEYEVESLEGA
+616 
-627 FMDATSSKDFFTAVK
+627 
-642 SFIEKKLKNASEI
+642 
-655 EESIKRR
+655 
-662 RKFTEDI
+662 
-669 DTIRITDDDIEI
+669 DTIRITEDDIVI
-681 TMSDDESEE
+681 SMSNDESEHE
-690 KDDSVLD
+690 DEDIEGSKD
-697 NEEVSDELTVE
+697 NFIVE

-732 EESLKESFGNI
+732 EESLKESFGNV

-782 ITESKVIFKGYSKEL
+782 ITESTVIFKGYSKEL
-797 KESVKSMSLV
+797 KESVKSISLV

>member
-47 DSTEDDAI
+47 DSTEDDVI
-55 RDDEECN
+55 RDDEKCN

-72 CHSKVFKPASE
+72 CHSKVFKPISE
-83 IVVDEESQIANA
+83 VVVDEESQIANA

-118 EEEASVDEED
+118 EEEASVDEEVSASDED

-141 DVLVSDLDSDE
+141 DVPFSDLDSDE

-166 CSMKDKRIDE
+166 CRMKDRRIDE

-259 RNSTKSRKESF
+259 RNSTKSRKES
-270 KHRRITESKIPSPY
+270 
-284 DKYFVITDEDDELVG
+284 L
-299 DTVGGVNLIAALE
+299 
-312 PKDPDVLD
+312 
-320 IFGYLTDDPDFPV
+320 
-333 VEIVRDRAYPVDLEE
+333 
-348 LGESLNK
+348 
-355 SKRRKYSKESFKH
+355 KH
-368 RRTIKESKIP
+368 RRTIKES
-378 APYNKYFVISDEDD
+378 
-392 ELVGTTVSGV
+392 
-402 KLISLLEPKDPDAI
+402 
-416 DTYGYLTTDP
+416 
-426 DFPVVEVVRDR
+426 
-437 VYPIDLDELSES
+437 
-449 FKHRRTI
+449 FKHRRITENVDTI
-456 KESKIPAPYNKYF
+456 KITSDDITISMDSDNDEDKSIEGTNDNF
-469 VISDEDDEL
+469 VI
-478 VGTTVSGVKLIS
+478 
-490 LLEPKDPDAID
+490 
-501 TYGYLTTD
+501 
-509 PDFPVVEV
+509 
-517 VRDRVYPI
+517 
-525 DLDELSESFKHRRT
+525 
-539 IKESKDSDFQS
+539 
-550 AKDMWE
+550 
-556 MEDPDFD
+556 
-563 FEEYVDEFYFRAV
+563 
-576 DELSKK
+576 
-582 YKDLDVEPSIQ
+582 
-593 SGMGSVFASYTRND
+593 
-607 GKKMEASWD
+607 
-616 YEYEVESLEGA
+616 
-627 FMDATSSKDFFTAVK
+627 
-642 SFIEKKLKNASEI
+642 
-655 EESIKRR
+655 
-662 RKFTEDI
+662 
-669 DTIRITDDDIEI
+669 
-681 TMSDDESEE
+681 
-690 KDDSVLD
+690 
-697 NEEVSDELTVE
+697 E

-732 EESLKESFGNI
+732 EESLKESFGNV

-797 KESVKSMSLV
+797 QESVKSMSLV

>member
-47 DSTEDDAI
+47 DSTEDDVI

-72 CHSKVFKPASE
+72 CHSKVFKPISE
-83 IVVDEESQIANA
+83 VVVDEESQIANA

-103 SVEGYKIVGQVKASG
+103 SLEGYKIVGQVKASG
-118 EEEASVDEED
+118 EEEASVDEEASESDED
-128 SIQGEPDVAEEVL
+128 SIQDELDVAEEVL
-141 DVLVSDLDSDE
+141 DVPVSDLDSDE
-152 EDEVQES
+152 EAEVQES

-166 CSMKDKRIDE
+166 CRMKDRRIGE
-176 SIDLLTKDN
+176 SVDLLTKDN

-199 SITDVNEL
+199 GITDVNEL

-270 KHRRITESKIPSPY
+270 KHRRTI
-284 DKYFVITDEDDELVG
+284 
-299 DTVGGVNLIAALE
+299 
-312 PKDPDVLD
+312 
-320 IFGYLTDDPDFPV
+320 
-333 VEIVRDRAYPVDLEE
+333 
-348 LGESLNK
+348 
-355 SKRRKYSKESFKH
+355 KESFKH
-368 RRTIKESKIP
+368 RRITENVDTIKITSDDIT
-378 APYNKYFVISDEDD
+378 ISMDSDDDED
-392 ELVGTTVSGV
+392 
-402 KLISLLEPKDPDAI
+402 
-416 DTYGYLTTDP
+416 
-426 DFPVVEVVRDR
+426 
-437 VYPIDLDELSES
+437 
-449 FKHRRTI
+449 
-456 KESKIPAPYNKYF
+456 
-469 VISDEDDEL
+469 
-478 VGTTVSGVKLIS
+478 
-490 LLEPKDPDAID
+490 
-501 TYGYLTTD
+501 
-509 PDFPVVEV
+509 
-517 VRDRVYPI
+517 
-525 DLDELSESFKHRRT
+525 
-539 IKESKDSDFQS
+539 
-550 AKDMWE
+550 
-556 MEDPDFD
+556 
-563 FEEYVDEFYFRAV
+563 
-576 DELSKK
+576 
-582 YKDLDVEPSIQ
+582 
-593 SGMGSVFASYTRND
+593 
-607 GKKMEASWD
+607 
-616 YEYEVESLEGA
+616 
-627 FMDATSSKDFFTAVK
+627 
-642 SFIEKKLKNASEI
+642 
-655 EESIKRR
+655 ESIEG
-662 RKFTEDI
+662 TN
-669 DTIRITDDDIEI
+669 
-681 TMSDDESEE
+681 
-690 KDDSVLD
+690 D
-697 NEEVSDELTVE
+697 NFIVE

-732 EESLKESFGNI
+732 EESLKESFGNV

-797 KESVKSMSLV
+797 QESVKSMSLV

>member
-47 DSTEDDAI
+47 DSTEDDVI
-55 RDDEECN
+55 RDDEKCN

-72 CHSKVFKPASE
+72 CHSKVFKPISE
-83 IVVDEESQIANA
+83 VVVDEESQIANA

-118 EEEASVDEED
+118 EEEGSVDEEVSESDED
-128 SIQGEPDVAEEVL
+128 SIQGESDVAEEVL
-141 DVLVSDLDSDE
+141 DVPFSDLDSDE

-159 VKDRIIK
+159 VKDRIIN
-166 CSMKDKRIDE
+166 CRMKDKRIDE

-207 RDAIMDLVN
+207 QDAIMDLVN

-253 KVIKVG
+253 KVIKIG
-259 RNSTKSRKESF
+259 RNSKKSRKESFKHRRTIKESEDSDFQSAKDMWEMEDPNFDFEEYVDEFYFRAVDELSKKYKDLDVEPSIQSGMGAVFASYTRNDGKKMKASWDYEYERESLEGAFMDATSSKDFFTAVKSFIEKRLKNASEIEESFVKSKRRKSRKESF

-299 DTVGGVNLIAALE
+299 TTVSGVNLIAA
-312 PKDPDVLD
+312 
-320 IFGYLTDDPDFPV
+320 
-333 VEIVRDRAYPVDLEE
+333 
-348 LGESLNK
+348 
-355 SKRRKYSKESFKH
+355 
-368 RRTIKESKIP
+368 
-378 APYNKYFVISDEDD
+378 
-392 ELVGTTVSGV
+392 
-402 KLISLLEPKDPDAI
+402 LEPKDPDAI

-426 DFPVVEVVRDR
+426 DFPVVEIVRDR
-437 VYPIDLDELSES
+437 AYPVDLEELSES

-456 KESKIPAPYNKYF
+456 KEN
-469 VISDEDDEL
+469 VD
-478 VGTTVSGVKLIS
+478 
-490 LLEPKDPDAID
+490 
-501 TYGYLTTD
+501 
-509 PDFPVVEV
+509 
-517 VRDRVYPI
+517 
-525 DLDELSESFKHRRT
+525 T
-539 IKESKDSDFQS
+539 IKITSDDITISMDSDN
-550 AKDMWE
+550 
-556 MEDPDFD
+556 
-563 FEEYVDEFYFRAV
+563 DEA
-576 DELSKK
+576 
-582 YKDLDVEPSIQ
+582 
-593 SGMGSVFASYTRND
+593 
-607 GKKMEASWD
+607 
-616 YEYEVESLEGA
+616 
-627 FMDATSSKDFFTAVK
+627 
-642 SFIEKKLKNASEI
+642 
-655 EESIKRR
+655 ESIEG
-662 RKFTEDI
+662 T
-669 DTIRITDDDIEI
+669 
-681 TMSDDESEE
+681 
-690 KDDSVLD
+690 KD
-697 NEEVSDELTVE
+697 NFIVE

-757 FIVEGVIGFNSG
+757 FILEGVIGFNSG

>member
-47 DSTEDDAI
+47 DSTEDDVI

-72 CHSKVFKPASE
+72 CHSKVFKPISE
-83 IVVDEESQIANA
+83 VVVDEESQIANA

-118 EEEASVDEED
+118 EEEDSVDEEVSESDED
-128 SIQGEPDVAEEVL
+128 SIQGEPDVAEEVS
-141 DVLVSDLDSDE
+141 DAPISDLDSE
-152 EDEVQES
+152 EEAEVQES

-166 CSMKDKRIDE
+166 CHMKDRRIGE
-176 SIDLLTKDN
+176 SVDLLTKDN

-199 SITDVNEL
+199 GITDVNEL

-270 KHRRITESKIPSPY
+270 KHRR
-284 DKYFVITDEDDELVG
+284 
-299 DTVGGVNLIAALE
+299 
-312 PKDPDVLD
+312 
-320 IFGYLTDDPDFPV
+320 
-333 VEIVRDRAYPVDLEE
+333 
-348 LGESLNK
+348 
-355 SKRRKYSKESFKH
+355 
-368 RRTIKESKIP
+368 
-378 APYNKYFVISDEDD
+378 
-392 ELVGTTVSGV
+392 
-402 KLISLLEPKDPDAI
+402 
-416 DTYGYLTTDP
+416 
-426 DFPVVEVVRDR
+426 
-437 VYPIDLDELSES
+437 
-449 FKHRRTI
+449 
-456 KESKIPAPYNKYF
+456 
-469 VISDEDDEL
+469 
-478 VGTTVSGVKLIS
+478 
-490 LLEPKDPDAID
+490 
-501 TYGYLTTD
+501 
-509 PDFPVVEV
+509 
-517 VRDRVYPI
+517 
-525 DLDELSESFKHRRT
+525 T
-539 IKESKDSDFQS
+539 IKESKDSDFQR

-563 FEEYVDEFYFRAV
+563 FEEYLDEFYIRAV

-627 FMDATSSKDFFTAVK
+627 FMDATSSEDFFTAVK
-642 SFIEKKLKNASEI
+642 SFIDKKLKNASEI

-669 DTIRITDDDIEI
+669 DTIRITNDDIEI

-690 KDDSVLD
+690 KDDSALD
-697 NEEVSDELTVE
+697 DEEVSDELTVE

-732 EESLKESFGNI
+732 EESLKESFGNV

>member
-47 DSTEDDAI
+47 DSTEDDVI

-72 CHSKVFKPASE
+72 CHSKVFKPISE
-83 IVVDEESQIANA
+83 VVVDEESQIANA

-118 EEEASVDEED
+118 EEEASVDEEASESDED
-128 SIQGEPDVAEEVL
+128 SIQDELDVAEEVS
-141 DVLVSDLDSDE
+141 DAPISDLDSDE
-152 EDEVQES
+152 EAEVQES

-166 CSMKDKRIDE
+166 CRMKDRRIGE
-176 SIDLLTKDN
+176 SVDLLTKDN

-199 SITDVNEL
+199 GITDVNEL

-270 KHRRITESKIPSPY
+270 KHRRNIEESFKH
-284 DKYFVITDEDDELVG
+284 
-299 DTVGGVNLIAALE
+299 
-312 PKDPDVLD
+312 
-320 IFGYLTDDPDFPV
+320 
-333 VEIVRDRAYPVDLEE
+333 
-348 LGESLNK
+348 
-355 SKRRKYSKESFKH
+355 RRNIKESFKH
-368 RRTIKESKIP
+368 RRITENVDTIKITSDDIT
-378 APYNKYFVISDEDD
+378 ISMDSDDDEDKSI
-392 ELVGTTVSGV
+392 EGT
-402 KLISLLEPKDPDAI
+402 
-416 DTYGYLTTDP
+416 
-426 DFPVVEVVRDR
+426 
-437 VYPIDLDELSES
+437 
-449 FKHRRTI
+449 
-456 KESKIPAPYNKYF
+456 
-469 VISDEDDEL
+469 
-478 VGTTVSGVKLIS
+478 
-490 LLEPKDPDAID
+490 
-501 TYGYLTTD
+501 
-509 PDFPVVEV
+509 
-517 VRDRVYPI
+517 
-525 DLDELSESFKHRRT
+525 
-539 IKESKDSDFQS
+539 
-550 AKDMWE
+550 
-556 MEDPDFD
+556 
-563 FEEYVDEFYFRAV
+563 
-576 DELSKK
+576 
-582 YKDLDVEPSIQ
+582 
-593 SGMGSVFASYTRND
+593 ND
-607 GKKMEASWD
+607 N
-616 YEYEVESLEGA
+616 
-627 FMDATSSKDFFTAVK
+627 
-642 SFIEKKLKNASEI
+642 FI
-655 EESIKRR
+655 
-662 RKFTEDI
+662 
-669 DTIRITDDDIEI
+669 
-681 TMSDDESEE
+681 
-690 KDDSVLD
+690 
-697 NEEVSDELTVE
+697 VE

-732 EESLKESFGNI
+732 EESLKESFGNV

>member
-47 DSTEDDAI
+47 DSTEDDVI

-72 CHSKVFKPASE
+72 CHSKVFKPISE
-83 IVVDEESQIANA
+83 VVVDEESQIANA

-118 EEEASVDEED
+118 EEEASVDEEVSESDED
-128 SIQGEPDVAEEVL
+128 SIQGEPDVAEEVS
-141 DVLVSDLDSDE
+141 DAHISDLDSDE
-152 EDEVQES
+152 EAEVQES

-166 CSMKDKRIDE
+166 CHMKDRRIGE
-176 SIDLLTKDN
+176 SVDLLTKDN

-199 SITDVNEL
+199 GITDVNEL

-253 KVIKVG
+253 NVIKVG

-270 KHRRITESKIPSPY
+270 NHRRK
-284 DKYFVITDEDDELVG
+284 
-299 DTVGGVNLIAALE
+299 
-312 PKDPDVLD
+312 
-320 IFGYLTDDPDFPV
+320 
-333 VEIVRDRAYPVDLEE
+333 
-348 LGESLNK
+348 
-355 SKRRKYSKESFKH
+355 
-368 RRTIKESKIP
+368 IKE
-378 APYNKYFVISDEDD
+378 
-392 ELVGTTVSGV
+392 
-402 KLISLLEPKDPDAI
+402 
-416 DTYGYLTTDP
+416 
-426 DFPVVEVVRDR
+426 
-437 VYPIDLDELSES
+437 
-449 FKHRRTI
+449 
-456 KESKIPAPYNKYF
+456 
-469 VISDEDDEL
+469 
-478 VGTTVSGVKLIS
+478 
-490 LLEPKDPDAID
+490 
-501 TYGYLTTD
+501 
-509 PDFPVVEV
+509 
-517 VRDRVYPI
+517 
-525 DLDELSESFKHRRT
+525 
-539 IKESKDSDFQS
+539 
-550 AKDMWE
+550 
-556 MEDPDFD
+556 
-563 FEEYVDEFYFRAV
+563 
-576 DELSKK
+576 
-582 YKDLDVEPSIQ
+582 DV
-593 SGMGSVFASYTRND
+593 
-607 GKKMEASWD
+607 
-616 YEYEVESLEGA
+616 
-627 FMDATSSKDFFTAVK
+627 
-642 SFIEKKLKNASEI
+642 
-655 EESIKRR
+655 
-662 RKFTEDI
+662 
-669 DTIRITDDDIEI
+669 DTIRITEDDIVI
-681 TMSDDESEE
+681 SMSNDESEHE
-690 KDDSVLD
+690 DEDIEGSKD
-697 NEEVSDELTVE
+697 NFIVE

-732 EESLKESFGNI
+732 EESLKESFGNV

-782 ITESKVIFKGYSKEL
+782 ITESTVIFKGYSKEL
-797 KESVKSMSLV
+797 KESVKSISLV

>member
-47 DSTEDDAI
+47 DSTEDDVI

-72 CHSKVFKPASE
+72 CHSKVFKPISE
-83 IVVDEESQIANA
+83 VVVDEESQIANA

-118 EEEASVDEED
+118 EEEVSDSDED
-128 SIQGEPDVAEEVL
+128 SIQGESDTDVAEEVS
-141 DVLVSDLDSDE
+141 DEPIPDLDSE
-152 EDEVQES
+152 EEAEVEES

-166 CSMKDKRIDE
+166 CHMKDRRIGE
-176 SIDLLTKDN
+176 SVDLLTKDN

-199 SITDVNEL
+199 GITDVNEL

-270 KHRRITESKIPSPY
+270 KHRR
-284 DKYFVITDEDDELVG
+284 
-299 DTVGGVNLIAALE
+299 
-312 PKDPDVLD
+312 
-320 IFGYLTDDPDFPV
+320 
-333 VEIVRDRAYPVDLEE
+333 
-348 LGESLNK
+348 
-355 SKRRKYSKESFKH
+355 
-368 RRTIKESKIP
+368 
-378 APYNKYFVISDEDD
+378 
-392 ELVGTTVSGV
+392 
-402 KLISLLEPKDPDAI
+402 
-416 DTYGYLTTDP
+416 
-426 DFPVVEVVRDR
+426 
-437 VYPIDLDELSES
+437 
-449 FKHRRTI
+449 
-456 KESKIPAPYNKYF
+456 
-469 VISDEDDEL
+469 
-478 VGTTVSGVKLIS
+478 
-490 LLEPKDPDAID
+490 
-501 TYGYLTTD
+501 
-509 PDFPVVEV
+509 
-517 VRDRVYPI
+517 
-525 DLDELSESFKHRRT
+525 
-539 IKESKDSDFQS
+539 
-550 AKDMWE
+550 
-556 MEDPDFD
+556 
-563 FEEYVDEFYFRAV
+563 
-576 DELSKK
+576 
-582 YKDLDVEPSIQ
+582 
-593 SGMGSVFASYTRND
+593 
-607 GKKMEASWD
+607 KME
-616 YEYEVESLEGA
+616 
-627 FMDATSSKDFFTAVK
+627 
-642 SFIEKKLKNASEI
+642 
-655 EESIKRR
+655 
-662 RKFTEDI
+662 EDV
-669 DTIRITDDDIEI
+669 DTIRITEDDIVI
-681 TMSDDESEE
+681 SMSNDESEHE
-690 KDDSVLD
+690 DEDEGIEGSKD
-697 NEEVSDELTVE
+697 NFIVE

-732 EESLKESFGNI
+732 EESLKESFGNV

-782 ITESKVIFKGYSKEL
+782 ITESKVVFKGYSKEL

>member
-72 CHSKVFKPASE
+72 CHSKVFKPISE
-83 IVVDEESQIANA
+83 VVVDEESQIANA

-118 EEEASVDEED
+118 EEEASVDEEVSESDED
-128 SIQGEPDVAEEVL
+128 SIQGESDVAAKGSTWEEFISNLEEENDVKVDSAYRNKYTGEKIIFYKDGKSFEGEVTEYFNGSYELMNYNVHEIPSENDVKEDSSSDEVELETDVAEEVS
-141 DVLVSDLDSDE
+141 DVSISDLDSDE
-152 EDEVQES
+152 EADVQES

-166 CSMKDKRIDE
+166 CHMKDARIGE
-176 SIDLLTKDN
+176 SVDLLTKDN

-199 SITDVNEL
+199 GITDVNEL

-270 KHRRITESKIPSPY
+270 KHRRIIKESEDIVIPDPY
-284 DKYFVITDEDDELVG
+284 DKQFVLSTEDVTDLVG
-299 DTVGGVNLIAALE
+299 KEVKLIAALNR
-312 PKDPDVLD
+312 KDADD
-320 IFGYLTDDPDFPV
+320 DFTSSFYLTDDPECPV
-333 VEIVRDRAYPVDLEE
+333 IEITRDSFGHADETQESDEVED
-348 LGESLNK
+348 SL
-355 SKRRKYSKESFKH
+355 KESSNH
-368 RRTIKESKIP
+368 RKNIKE
-378 APYNKYFVISDEDD
+378 
-392 ELVGTTVSGV
+392 
-402 KLISLLEPKDPDAI
+402 
-416 DTYGYLTTDP
+416 
-426 DFPVVEVVRDR
+426 
-437 VYPIDLDELSES
+437 DL
-449 FKHRRTI
+449 
-456 KESKIPAPYNKYF
+456 
-469 VISDEDDEL
+469 
-478 VGTTVSGVKLIS
+478 
-490 LLEPKDPDAID
+490 
-501 TYGYLTTD
+501 
-509 PDFPVVEV
+509 
-517 VRDRVYPI
+517 
-525 DLDELSESFKHRRT
+525 
-539 IKESKDSDFQS
+539 
-550 AKDMWE
+550 
-556 MEDPDFD
+556 
-563 FEEYVDEFYFRAV
+563 
-576 DELSKK
+576 
-582 YKDLDVEPSIQ
+582 
-593 SGMGSVFASYTRND
+593 
-607 GKKMEASWD
+607 
-616 YEYEVESLEGA
+616 
-627 FMDATSSKDFFTAVK
+627 
-642 SFIEKKLKNASEI
+642 
-655 EESIKRR
+655 
-662 RKFTEDI
+662 
-669 DTIRITDDDIEI
+669 DTIRITDDDIVI
-681 TMSDDESEE
+681 SMSNDESEDKEE
-690 KDDSVLD
+690 KE
-697 NEEVSDELTVE
+697 EEVKNTITIE
-708 PVSDEAK
+708 PVSEESK
-715 EQIDFN
+715 EQIDFS

>member
-1 MNLMEAFKALDQLN
+1 MNLIEAFKALDQLN

-47 DSTEDDAI
+47 DSTEDDVI

-72 CHSKVFKPASE
+72 CHSKVFKPISE
-83 IVVDEESQIANA
+83 VVVDEESQIANA

-118 EEEASVDEED
+118 EEEASVDEEVSESD
-128 SIQGEPDVAEEVL
+128 EDIIQGEPDVAEEVS
-141 DVLVSDLDSDE
+141 DAPISDLDSDE
-152 EDEVQES
+152 EAEVQES

-166 CSMKDKRIDE
+166 CHMKDRRIGE
-176 SIDLLTKDN
+176 SVDLLTKDN

-199 SITDVNEL
+199 GITDVNEL
-207 RDAIMDLVN
+207 RDAIMDLLN

-259 RNSTKSRKESF
+259 RNSTKSRKES
-270 KHRRITESKIPSPY
+270 
-284 DKYFVITDEDDELVG
+284 
-299 DTVGGVNLIAALE
+299 
-312 PKDPDVLD
+312 
-320 IFGYLTDDPDFPV
+320 
-333 VEIVRDRAYPVDLEE
+333 
-348 LGESLNK
+348 
-355 SKRRKYSKESFKH
+355 
-368 RRTIKESKIP
+368 IK
-378 APYNKYFVISDEDD
+378 N
-392 ELVGTTVSGV
+392 
-402 KLISLLEPKDPDAI
+402 
-416 DTYGYLTTDP
+416 
-426 DFPVVEVVRDR
+426 
-437 VYPIDLDELSES
+437 
-449 FKHRRTI
+449 
-456 KESKIPAPYNKYF
+456 
-469 VISDEDDEL
+469 
-478 VGTTVSGVKLIS
+478 
-490 LLEPKDPDAID
+490 
-501 TYGYLTTD
+501 
-509 PDFPVVEV
+509 
-517 VRDRVYPI
+517 
-525 DLDELSESFKHRRT
+525 RRT
-539 IKESKDSDFQS
+539 IKESKDSDFQR

-563 FEEYVDEFYFRAV
+563 FEEYLDEFYIRAV

-593 SGMGSVFASYTRND
+593 SGMGSVFASYTSND

-627 FMDATSSKDFFTAVK
+627 FMDATSSEDFFTAVK
-642 SFIEKKLKNASEI
+642 SFIDKKLKNASEI

-690 KDDSVLD
+690 KDDSALD
-697 NEEVSDELTVE
+697 DEEVSDELTVE

-732 EESLKESFGNI
+732 EESLKESFGNV

-797 KESVKSMSLV
+797 QESVKSISLV
-807 CRNRGK
+807 CRNKGK

>member
-1 MNLMEAFKALDQLN
+1 MNLMEAFKALDQLT

>member
-47 DSTEDDAI
+47 DSTEDDVI

-72 CHSKVFKPASE
+72 CHSKVFKPISE
-83 IVVDEESQIANA
+83 VVVDEESQIANA

-118 EEEASVDEED
+118 EEEASVDEEVSESD
-128 SIQGEPDVAEEVL
+128 EGSIQVESDVAAKGSTWEEFISNL
-141 DVLVSDLDSDE
+141 EEENDVKVDSAYRQKYTGEKIIFYKDGKSFE
-152 EDEVQES
+152 GEVTEYFDGGYELMNYNVHEIPSENEVQES

-166 CSMKDKRIDE
+166 CHMKDKRIDE

-225 ALKLKRDLYSKKSV
+225 ALKLKRDLYSRKSV

-253 KVIKVG
+253 KVIKTG
-259 RNSTKSRKESF
+259 RNSRKSRKESF
-270 KHRRITESKIPSPY
+270 KHRRNI
-284 DKYFVITDEDDELVG
+284 
-299 DTVGGVNLIAALE
+299 
-312 PKDPDVLD
+312 
-320 IFGYLTDDPDFPV
+320 
-333 VEIVRDRAYPVDLEE
+333 
-348 LGESLNK
+348 
-355 SKRRKYSKESFKH
+355 KESFKH
-368 RRTIKESKIP
+368 RRTIKES
-378 APYNKYFVISDEDD
+378 
-392 ELVGTTVSGV
+392 
-402 KLISLLEPKDPDAI
+402 
-416 DTYGYLTTDP
+416 
-426 DFPVVEVVRDR
+426 
-437 VYPIDLDELSES
+437 

-456 KESKIPAPYNKYF
+456 KES
-469 VISDEDDEL
+469 E
-478 VGTTVSGVKLIS
+478 
-490 LLEPKDPDAID
+490 
-501 TYGYLTTD
+501 
-509 PDFPVVEV
+509 
-517 VRDRVYPI
+517 
-525 DLDELSESFKHRRT
+525 
-539 IKESKDSDFQS
+539 DSDFQS

-556 MEDPDFD
+556 REDPNFD
-563 FEEYVDEFYFRAV
+563 FEEYVDEFYFKAV

-593 SGMGSVFASYTRND
+593 SGMGAVFASYTRND
-607 GKKMEASWD
+607 GKTMEASWD
-616 YEYEVESLEGA
+616 YEYELESLESA

-642 SFIEKKLKNASEI
+642 SFIEKRLKNASEI
-655 EESIKRR
+655 EESFVKSKRFKSRKESFKHRRITENVDTIKI
-662 RKFTEDI
+662 TSDDITISMDSDDDEDEDI
-669 DTIRITDDDIEI
+669 EGTN
-681 TMSDDESEE
+681 
-690 KDDSVLD
+690 D
-697 NEEVSDELTVE
+697 NFIIE

-732 EESLKESFGNI
+732 EESLKESFGNV

>member
-42 SVFDI
+42 SVFDV
-47 DSTEDDAI
+47 DSTEDDVI

-72 CHSKVFKPASE
+72 CHSKVFKPVSE
-83 IVVDEESQIANA
+83 VVVDEESQIANA

-103 SVEGYKIVGQVKASG
+103 SVEGYKIVGEVKTSG
-118 EEEASVDEED
+118 EEEASVDEEVSESD
-128 SIQGEPDVAEEVL
+128 ENITQSESDVAAKGSTWEEFISNL
-141 DVLVSDLDSDE
+141 EEENDVKVDSAYRNKYTGEKIIFYKDGKSFE
-152 EDEVQES
+152 GEVTEYFNGDYELMNYNVHEIPSENDVEKEAEVQES

-166 CSMKDKRIDE
+166 CRMKDKRIDE

-199 SITDVNEL
+199 IITDVNEL

-270 KHRRITESKIPSPY
+270 KHRRITESKIPAPY
-284 DKYFVITDEDDELVG
+284 DKYFVITNEDDELVG

-333 VEIVRDRAYPVDLEE
+333 VEIVRDRAYPVDVEE

-368 RRTIKESKIP
+368 RRTIRENVDTIKITSDDIT
-378 APYNKYFVISDEDD
+378 ISMDSDNDED
-392 ELVGTTVSGV
+392 
-402 KLISLLEPKDPDAI
+402 
-416 DTYGYLTTDP
+416 
-426 DFPVVEVVRDR
+426 
-437 VYPIDLDELSES
+437 
-449 FKHRRTI
+449 
-456 KESKIPAPYNKYF
+456 
-469 VISDEDDEL
+469 
-478 VGTTVSGVKLIS
+478 
-490 LLEPKDPDAID
+490 
-501 TYGYLTTD
+501 
-509 PDFPVVEV
+509 
-517 VRDRVYPI
+517 
-525 DLDELSESFKHRRT
+525 
-539 IKESKDSDFQS
+539 
-550 AKDMWE
+550 
-556 MEDPDFD
+556 
-563 FEEYVDEFYFRAV
+563 
-576 DELSKK
+576 
-582 YKDLDVEPSIQ
+582 
-593 SGMGSVFASYTRND
+593 
-607 GKKMEASWD
+607 
-616 YEYEVESLEGA
+616 
-627 FMDATSSKDFFTAVK
+627 
-642 SFIEKKLKNASEI
+642 
-655 EESIKRR
+655 ESIEG
-662 RKFTEDI
+662 TN
-669 DTIRITDDDIEI
+669 
-681 TMSDDESEE
+681 
-690 KDDSVLD
+690 D
-697 NEEVSDELTVE
+697 NFIVE

-715 EQIDFN
+715 EQIDFS

-732 EESLKESFGNI
+732 EESLKESFGNV

-776 VFKPRK
+776 IFKPRK

-797 KESVKSMSLV
+797 QESVKSMSLV

>member
-185 TIASLLRDNMDKLS
+185 TIASLLRDNMEKLS

-270 KHRRITESKIPSPY
+270 KHRRITESKIPAPY
-284 DKYFVITDEDDELVG
+284 DKYFVITKEDDELVG
-299 DTVGGVNLIAALE
+299 DTVGGVHLIAALE

-333 VEIVRDRAYPVDLEE
+333 VEIVRDR
-348 LGESLNK
+348 
-355 SKRRKYSKESFKH
+355 
-368 RRTIKESKIP
+368 
-378 APYNKYFVISDEDD
+378 
-392 ELVGTTVSGV
+392 
-402 KLISLLEPKDPDAI
+402 
-416 DTYGYLTTDP
+416 
-426 DFPVVEVVRDR
+426 

-456 KESKIPAPYNKYF
+456 KES
-469 VISDEDDEL
+469 E
-478 VGTTVSGVKLIS
+478 
-490 LLEPKDPDAID
+490 
-501 TYGYLTTD
+501 
-509 PDFPVVEV
+509 
-517 VRDRVYPI
+517 
-525 DLDELSESFKHRRT
+525 
-539 IKESKDSDFQS
+539 DSDFQS

>member
-72 CHSKVFKPASE
+72 CHSKVFKPISE
-83 IVVDEESQIANA
+83 VVVDEESQIANA

-103 SVEGYKIVGQVKASG
+103 SLEGYKIVGQVKASG
-118 EEEASVDEED
+118 EEEASVDEEASESDED
-128 SIQGEPDVAEEVL
+128 SIQDELDVAEEVS
-141 DVLVSDLDSDE
+141 DAPISDLDSDE
-152 EDEVQES
+152 EAEVEES

-166 CSMKDKRIDE
+166 CRMKDRRIGE
-176 SIDLLTKDN
+176 SVDLLTKDN

-225 ALKLKRDLYSKKSV
+225 ALKLKRDLYSKKSI

-270 KHRRITESKIPSPY
+270 KHRRNI
-284 DKYFVITDEDDELVG
+284 
-299 DTVGGVNLIAALE
+299 
-312 PKDPDVLD
+312 
-320 IFGYLTDDPDFPV
+320 
-333 VEIVRDRAYPVDLEE
+333 
-348 LGESLNK
+348 
-355 SKRRKYSKESFKH
+355 KESFKH
-368 RRTIKESKIP
+368 RRITENVDTIKITSDDIT
-378 APYNKYFVISDEDD
+378 ISM
-392 ELVGTTVSGV
+392 
-402 KLISLLEPKDPDAI
+402 
-416 DTYGYLTTDP
+416 
-426 DFPVVEVVRDR
+426 
-437 VYPIDLDELSES
+437 
-449 FKHRRTI
+449 
-456 KESKIPAPYNKYF
+456 
-469 VISDEDDEL
+469 
-478 VGTTVSGVKLIS
+478 
-490 LLEPKDPDAID
+490 
-501 TYGYLTTD
+501 
-509 PDFPVVEV
+509 
-517 VRDRVYPI
+517 
-525 DLDELSESFKHRRT
+525 
-539 IKESKDSDFQS
+539 DSDN
-550 AKDMWE
+550 
-556 MEDPDFD
+556 
-563 FEEYVDEFYFRAV
+563 DEA
-576 DELSKK
+576 
-582 YKDLDVEPSIQ
+582 
-593 SGMGSVFASYTRND
+593 
-607 GKKMEASWD
+607 
-616 YEYEVESLEGA
+616 
-627 FMDATSSKDFFTAVK
+627 
-642 SFIEKKLKNASEI
+642 
-655 EESIKRR
+655 ESIEG
-662 RKFTEDI
+662 T
-669 DTIRITDDDIEI
+669 
-681 TMSDDESEE
+681 
-690 KDDSVLD
+690 KD
-697 NEEVSDELTVE
+697 NFIVE

-732 EESLKESFGNI
+732 EESLKESFGNV

-797 KESVKSMSLV
+797 QESVKSMSLV

>member
-47 DSTEDDAI
+47 DSTEDDVI
-55 RDDEECN
+55 RDDEKCN

-72 CHSKVFKPASE
+72 CHSKVFKPISE
-83 IVVDEESQIANA
+83 VVVDEESQIANA

-103 SVEGYKIVGQVKASG
+103 SVEGYKIVGQVKSSG
-118 EEEASVDEED
+118 EEEASVDEEASESDED
-128 SIQGEPDVAEEVL
+128 SIQDELDGAEEVL
-141 DVLVSDLDSDE
+141 DVPFSDLDSDE

-166 CSMKDKRIDE
+166 CHMKDKRIDE

-199 SITDVNEL
+199 SITNVNEL
-207 RDAIMDLVN
+207 RDAIMNLVN

-225 ALKLKRDLYSKKSV
+225 AIKLKRDLYSKKSV

-253 KVIKVG
+253 KVIKIG

-270 KHRRITESKIPSPY
+270 KHRRNI
-284 DKYFVITDEDDELVG
+284 
-299 DTVGGVNLIAALE
+299 
-312 PKDPDVLD
+312 
-320 IFGYLTDDPDFPV
+320 
-333 VEIVRDRAYPVDLEE
+333 
-348 LGESLNK
+348 
-355 SKRRKYSKESFKH
+355 KESFKH
-368 RRTIKESKIP
+368 RRTIKES
-378 APYNKYFVISDEDD
+378 
-392 ELVGTTVSGV
+392 
-402 KLISLLEPKDPDAI
+402 
-416 DTYGYLTTDP
+416 
-426 DFPVVEVVRDR
+426 
-437 VYPIDLDELSES
+437 

-456 KESKIPAPYNKYF
+456 KES
-469 VISDEDDEL
+469 E
-478 VGTTVSGVKLIS
+478 
-490 LLEPKDPDAID
+490 
-501 TYGYLTTD
+501 
-509 PDFPVVEV
+509 
-517 VRDRVYPI
+517 
-525 DLDELSESFKHRRT
+525 
-539 IKESKDSDFQS
+539 DSDFQS

-556 MEDPDFD
+556 REDPNFD

-593 SGMGSVFASYTRND
+593 SGMGAVFASYTRND

-616 YEYEVESLEGA
+616 YQYELESLESA
-627 FMDATSSKDFFTAVK
+627 FMNATSSKDFITAVK

-655 EESIKRR
+655 EESFVKSKRFKSRKESFKHR
-662 RKFTEDI
+662 RITENV
-669 DTIRITDDDIEI
+669 DTIKITSDDITI
-681 TMSDDESEE
+681 SMDSDNDEDESIEGTN
-690 KDDSVLD
+690 D
-697 NEEVSDELTVE
+697 NFVIE

>member
-47 DSTEDDAI
+47 DSTEDDVI
-55 RDDEECN
+55 RDDEKCN

-72 CHSKVFKPASE
+72 CHSKVFKPISE
-83 IVVDEESQIANA
+83 VVVDEESQIANA

-118 EEEASVDEED
+118 EEEVSVDEEVSESDED

-141 DVLVSDLDSDE
+141 DVPFSDLDSDE
-152 EDEVQES
+152 EDDVEES

-166 CSMKDKRIDE
+166 CHMKDKRIDE

-199 SITDVNEL
+199 SITNVNEL

-225 ALKLKRDLYSKKSV
+225 AIKLKRDLYSKKSV

-253 KVIKVG
+253 KVIKIG

-270 KHRRITESKIPSPY
+270 KHRRNI
-284 DKYFVITDEDDELVG
+284 
-299 DTVGGVNLIAALE
+299 
-312 PKDPDVLD
+312 
-320 IFGYLTDDPDFPV
+320 
-333 VEIVRDRAYPVDLEE
+333 
-348 LGESLNK
+348 
-355 SKRRKYSKESFKH
+355 KESFKH
-368 RRTIKESKIP
+368 RRTIKES
-378 APYNKYFVISDEDD
+378 E
-392 ELVGTTVSGV
+392 
-402 KLISLLEPKDPDAI
+402 
-416 DTYGYLTTDP
+416 
-426 DFPVVEVVRDR
+426 
-437 VYPIDLDELSES
+437 
-449 FKHRRTI
+449 
-456 KESKIPAPYNKYF
+456 
-469 VISDEDDEL
+469 
-478 VGTTVSGVKLIS
+478 
-490 LLEPKDPDAID
+490 
-501 TYGYLTTD
+501 
-509 PDFPVVEV
+509 
-517 VRDRVYPI
+517 
-525 DLDELSESFKHRRT
+525 
-539 IKESKDSDFQS
+539 DSDFQS

-556 MEDPDFD
+556 RKDPNFD

-593 SGMGSVFASYTRND
+593 SGMGAVFASYTRND

-616 YEYEVESLEGA
+616 YQYELESLESA
-627 FMDATSSKDFFTAVK
+627 FMNATSSKDFITAVK

-655 EESIKRR
+655 EESFVKSKRFKSRKESFKHR
-662 RKFTEDI
+662 RITENV
-669 DTIRITDDDIEI
+669 DTIKITSDDITI
-681 TMSDDESEE
+681 SMDSDNDEDESIEGTN
-690 KDDSVLD
+690 D
-697 NEEVSDELTVE
+697 NFVIE